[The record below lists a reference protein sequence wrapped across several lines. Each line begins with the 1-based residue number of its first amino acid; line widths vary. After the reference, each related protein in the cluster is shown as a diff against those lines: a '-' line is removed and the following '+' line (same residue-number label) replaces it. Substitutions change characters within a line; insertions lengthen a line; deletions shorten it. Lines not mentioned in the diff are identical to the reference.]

1 MSVFDNINV
10 LRLSLD
16 AAATASTREIL
27 MHVPGRKPNRTTL
40 FRVHPDDMALAN
52 VVFIEKQECGSFFV
66 TPSMHAKRV
75 VFLWLVP
82 VPDWME
88 AKIDGD
94 QARADSSNSLAERV
108 NGRIGVRREA
118 RR

>member
-1 MSVFDNINV
+1 VSIFDNINV
-10 LRLSLD
+10 LRLSMD

-27 MHVPGRKPNRTTL
+27 MHAPGRKLNRADF

-52 VVFIEKQECGSFFV
+52 GVFIDTQECGSFFV
-66 TPSMHAKRV
+66 IPSMNAKRV

-82 VPDWME
+82 VPDWMVAE
-88 AKIDGD
+88 IDGD
-94 QARADSSNSLAERV
+94 QGRADNSNSLTKSVSEH
-108 NGRIGVRREA
+108 IGVRREA